1 MGAEVSTID
10 SVSVVFF
17 SLYRSFFLFFFP
29 SFFCSSF
36 FLFFLRSFIMLS
48 QCFGLC
54 LSASSGFAAS
64 WVWIEKGEGEKAANY
79 GHKYRAKKIAL

>member
-29 SFFCSSF
+29 SFFFAPLFPC
-36 FLFFLRSFIMLS
+36 FFLRSFLMLS

-64 WVWIEKGEGEKAANY
+64 WVWIEKGEGGKAANY
-79 GHKYRAKKIAL
+79 GHKYRAKKIA